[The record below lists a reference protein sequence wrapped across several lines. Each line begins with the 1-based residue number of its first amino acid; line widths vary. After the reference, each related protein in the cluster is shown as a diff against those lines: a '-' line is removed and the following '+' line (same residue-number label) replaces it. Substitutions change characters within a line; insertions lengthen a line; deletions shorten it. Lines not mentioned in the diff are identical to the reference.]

1 MNQEEMERLLSILKL
16 HTPADPKEAADV
28 KLIQQMA
35 LANPA
40 IFDRQ
45 TYPGHITGSAL
56 VADPDSGRF
65 LLHYHKSLSKW
76 LQFGGH
82 SENETNPA
90 DIALREAAEE
100 SGLTD
105 LAFFPPNMPVRPIDI
120 DVHAIPARKGQPD
133 HLHLDFRYLL
143 TSSQPDAL
151 TAAEGESG
159 DFRWLTCTEI
169 EALGALIDPGLL
181 RLIQKS
187 DKFIN
192 ALRRK

>member
-1 MNQEEMERLLSILKL
+1 MNQEEMERLLSILKM
-16 HTPADPKEAADV
+16 HTAADAKEAADV
-28 KLIQQMA
+28 LLIRQMA

-45 TYPGHITGSAL
+45 TFPGHITGSAL
-56 VADPDSGRF
+56 VSDPDSGRF

-90 DIALREAAEE
+90 DIAMREAAEE

-105 LAFFPPNMPVRPIDI
+105 LAFFPPGLPVRPIDI
-120 DVHAIPARKGQPD
+120 DVHAIPAGKGQPD

-143 TSSQPDAL
+143 TTSHPEAL
-151 TAAEGESG
+151 SAADGESS
-159 DFRWLTCTEI
+159 DFRWLTFSEI
-169 EALGALIDPGLL
+169 ITLGELVDPGLL

-187 DKFIN
+187 DKFLES
-192 ALRRK
+192 LRRN